1 MSDHPETRSDTERE
15 LLDLYEKADP
25 GTKAAF
31 AAAIKGGKLNITEV
45 LSMLSNIMNDPNV
58 ESIIESM
65 KKLFGDGRNR
75 NSETMQQLL
84 AFTIFY
90 SSSIYAMLLC
100 FLYWKWHNDAN
111 AEQPEDADAP
121 ADTE

>member
-1 MSDHPETRSDTERE
+1 MSEHAETRSDAEKE

-25 GTKAAF
+25 DTRAAF
-31 AAAIKGGKLNITEV
+31 AAAIKGGKLNVTEA
-45 LSMLSNIMNDPNV
+45 LSTLSDIVNDPNV
-58 ESIIESM
+58 ASIIENM
-65 KKLFGDGRNR
+65 KKLFGDGKNR

-111 AEQPEDADAP
+111 AVLPEEADA
-121 ADTE
+121 ADDTE